1 MRFTY
6 RRHIGVVG
14 FLLISLAAVLY
25 AQTTN
30 VMGTITLKNNK
41 PAVRVL
47 VVIAGKSSITDI
59 GGRYR
64 IDQVPAGRQKM
75 EIRQGNKVL
84 LTAEV
89 EVAKSGGTINKTL
102 P

>member
-6 RRHIGVVG
+6 RRYIGVLG
-14 FLLISLAAVLY
+14 LLLISLAAVLY
-25 AQTTN
+25 AQTTS
-30 VMGTITLKNNK
+30 VMGTITLKTNK

-64 IDQVPAGRQKM
+64 IDNVPLGRQKM
-75 EIRQGNKVL
+75 QISEGKKVL
-84 LTAEV
+84 LSV
-89 EVAKSGGTINKTL
+89 DVVVKPGVLIDQKL